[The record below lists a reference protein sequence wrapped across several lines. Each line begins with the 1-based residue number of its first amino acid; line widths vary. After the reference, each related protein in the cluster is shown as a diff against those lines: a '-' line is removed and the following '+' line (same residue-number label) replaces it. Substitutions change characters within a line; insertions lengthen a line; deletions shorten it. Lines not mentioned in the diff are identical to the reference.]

1 MNWETIYVFIS
12 STFNDMHAERDL
24 LVKQVFPELRMWCAK
39 RKIKLVDVDLRW
51 GVSAADALENKRVVD
66 VCMKNIDKCR
76 PFFLCFLGQRR
87 GWIPNSEDVNPDT
100 FESFPELHNY
110 LGKTSVTELEILHA
124 LIHPLADG
132 AKPVEHARFYFRDK
146 NYLRHIKTDAH
157 KELFCPR
164 KGFFSGLDSDFEH
177 FKKNLR
183 KKYPIVDYTTTWN
196 PTKPSP
202 ELSGELSVGR
212 LENFRAG
219 DTTLGDDVLIWLKNE
234 IAEAYPEHMEVI
246 ASDSPLMLELSSQ
259 DIQLFQ
265 ASDGYISRPFEEKIL
280 LDLMDEDSDTPILL
294 RADAGCGKTSL
305 LAHMIDTQKE
315 KKKLYYRFVGT
326 TPKSFT
332 SGDLALSLVQQWI
345 HDGLLPEDEGQHTP
359 DEVTMLF
366 PNLLIKAGQKEP
378 FLLILDG
385 MDQLLDGIKE
395 NFLPINL
402 PQGCSLIFSLRADAE
417 YVPHKDIRIHSL
429 GLMNDRDDKIQ
440 MVKGYLNTFLKDVDD
455 AQLEQII
462 SMKGA
467 DNPLYMKIVL
477 NELRQHGSF
486 DTLFEMLNKNYGTT
500 PLEAF
505 CQVLERIRKQLSDQG
520 VPEHFFYIFF
530 GCLACTTD
538 GLDGDLFYR
547 ASRRLNNDE
556 LLALTQEQVCDM
568 VYALAR
574 ELEPFFVLD
583 GNKILYRYDSFRRAF
598 LALAPYYI
606 DTCHSMLSTAF
617 AERAMVDDYP
627 PYMEHALYHITNAE
641 ENFIPAYFEHVYCIL
656 WIIRH
661 NGAKLLADTF
671 HTIAFKR
678 RLSDFENP
686 ARAISM
692 ANTRL
697 DTYPETLFME
707 LHRYG
712 DQNNPIVKTIL
723 EREADYKEHKHFIP
737 LGDPGATALIYDEYL
752 LSNQHISAVKYDAPY
767 YVIYLDDEIRIVDS
781 RTSELVNILYTEKK
795 NDIYD
800 HYRIT
805 VGEQLL
811 YITYWN
817 KEGLRAWKCY
827 SLPEL
832 SLISQCESPKTS
844 PIYPDKLTVVDGELY
859 VLCTNKNNSIHVLVC
874 INTGETL
881 YSTDF
886 GDKNEATLLGE
897 YLTLYNKNTGKWCII
912 RVKDGK
918 VLIEDTFLG
927 YENVPRIDKYAGGAN
942 LRAGLGK
949 SLCIWLTGVDVVNG
963 KSTSAHEYRNYR
975 ILDNG
980 DLELIAS
987 SKERFVSIS
996 SVSVL
1001 SDGHIIVECNGFIC
1015 ILDEM
1020 LHVLGYY
1027 DLQDT
1032 VYSTEEWSGR
1042 FALMEDDTLLI
1053 FRSKMIQKL
1062 SFSRL
1067 LASLDKEIPEI
1078 SHVKCDAAV
1087 KDGWLYVF
1095 GPKLSRTNF
1104 ETCEKQ
1110 ICPGEPGIVERI
1122 CPWNIRDK
1130 DDYSCVSTAYNGRNY
1145 TTYDL
1150 SMVVAPNRC
1159 TVSEPNKYILLHAF
1173 CYRDRNNKII
1183 NCNVVADRTPCK
1195 HFYKGKEET
1204 FFHCHLHVF
1213 SYNGS
1218 LFLMKW
1224 DKYDLDIDIL
1234 GDALYKMRV
1243 ESLCYDNDAFIV
1255 IPNVY
1260 KNEDEIELR
1269 VYRASTRESIMEHT
1283 CPVPLGETLPQR
1295 MVYGYDKGFVLTYDE
1310 GNNYFFADLDLEGM
1324 RFHTGTVNHHLMEGV
1339 TRDGYLY
1346 FHTPFSMKIT
1356 IYSLAEHKFVKSFSL
1371 VNRNGLFGA
1380 RHIVRINDY
1389 LIVQFFD
1396 SDVLEVYSFE
1406 TGEKLFEQRMEH
1418 VMDNLYLD
1426 PKSKHIAMLDGNQ
1439 RTYFWKLSE

>member
-1 MNWETIYVFIS
+1 MNWETVYVFIS
-12 STFNDMHAERDL
+12 STFNDMHAERDH

-51 GVSAADALENKRVVD
+51 GVSAADAQENKRVVE

-87 GWIPNSEDVNPDT
+87 GWMPNTEDVNPET
-100 FESFPELHNY
+100 FQLFPELHKY
-110 LGKTSVTELEILHA
+110 LGKASVTELEILHA
-124 LIHPLADG
+124 LIHPLSDDT
-132 AKPVEHARFYFRDK
+132 KPVEHARFYFRDK
-146 NYLRHIKTDAH
+146 SYLRQITTTAH
-157 KELFCPR
+157 EQLFCPKR
-164 KGFFSGLDSDFEH
+164 NFFSSLDSDFEH
-177 FKKNLR
+177 FKKNLCR
-183 KKYPIVDYTTTWN
+183 KYPVVKYTAHWN
-196 PTKPSP
+196 PSKPSP

-212 LENFRAG
+212 LENFRIK
-219 DTTLGDDVLIWLKNE
+219 DTSLGEDVLTWLKDE
-234 IAEAYPEHMEVI
+234 ITKAYPEHAEVI
-246 ASDSPLMLELSSQ
+246 ASDSPLMLELSAQ
-259 DIQLFQ
+259 DTQLFQ
-265 ASDGYISRPFEEKIL
+265 ASDGYISRPYEEKVL
-280 LDLMDEDSDTPILL
+280 LNLMDEDSNTPILL
-294 RADAGCGKTSL
+294 QADAGCGKTSL
-305 LAHMIDTQKE
+305 LAHIINMQKE

-332 SGDLALSLVQQWI
+332 SGNLALSLVDQWI
-345 HDGLLPEDEGQHTP
+345 HDGLLPEEDGQHTS
-359 DEVTMLF
+359 EEILLLF
-366 PNLLIKAGQKEP
+366 PNLMIKAGEKEP

-385 MDQLLDGIKE
+385 MDQLSDGMKE
-395 NFLPINL
+395 GFLPMNL
-402 PQGCSLIFSLRADAE
+402 PHGCSLIFSLRADTE
-417 YVPHKDIRIHSL
+417 YVPHRDIRIHHL
-429 GLMNDRDDKIQ
+429 GMMSDRNDKIH

-455 AQLEQII
+455 TQLEQII
-462 SMKGA
+462 TMAGS

-486 DTLFEMLNKNYGTT
+486 DTLFEMLSKNYGTT

-505 CQVLERIRKQLSDQG
+505 SQVLYRIRKQLSDQR
-520 VPEHFFYIFF
+520 VPEHFFFMFF
-530 GCLACTTD
+530 GCLACTID

-547 ASRRLNNDE
+547 ASRRLANEE
-556 LLALTQEQVCDM
+556 LLALTKEQVCDM

-598 LALAPYYI
+598 LSLAPHYI
-606 DTCHSMLSTAF
+606 EACHSMLSTAF
-617 AERAMVDDYP
+617 AEMAMSDDIP
-627 PYMEHALYHITNAE
+627 VYMEHALYHIANAQE
-641 ENFIPAYFEHVYCIL
+641 SFIPAYFENVYAIL
-656 WIIRH
+656 WAIRH
-661 NGAKLLADTF
+661 NGAKHIADTM
-671 HTIAFKR
+671 HTIVTKR
-678 RLSDFENP
+678 GLSDFENP
-686 ARAISM
+686 ARVISM

-707 LHRYG
+707 LNRYG
-712 DQNNPIVKTIL
+712 DQENPIVKNIL
-723 EREADYKEHKHFIP
+723 KMESDYKEYKHLIP

-752 LSNQHISAVKYDAPY
+752 LSNQYISAVQYDAPY
-767 YVIYLDDEIRIVDS
+767 YVIDLDNQIRIVDS
-781 RTSELVNILYTEKK
+781 RTSELINILYIGKK
-795 NDIYD
+795 KDIYD
-800 HYRIT
+800 NYRIT
-805 VGEQLL
+805 VVDHRL

-817 KEGLRAWKCY
+817 KEGLRAWESY
-827 SLPEL
+827 GLPDFTV
-832 SLISQCESPKTS
+832 IAQCESPKIS
-844 PIYPDKLTVVDGELY
+844 PLYPDKLTIVDGELY
-859 VLCTNKNNSIHVLVC
+859 ALCTNQSNSIQVLVC

-881 YSTDF
+881 YSSSF
-886 GDKNEATLLGE
+886 GKDCEAKLMGN
-897 YLTLYNKNTGKWCII
+897 YLTLRNSNTGKWYIV

-918 VLIEDTFLG
+918 ILVEDTFLG

-987 SKERFVSIS
+987 SKERFMSIS

-1015 ILDEM
+1015 VLDKM

-1032 VYSTEEWSGR
+1032 VYSTKEWSGR

-1062 SFSRL
+1062 SFLRL
-1067 LASLDKEIPEI
+1067 LTSLDKEIPEI

-1095 GPKLSRTNF
+1095 GPKLSRTSF

-1150 SMVVAPNRC
+1150 SMKLAPNRC
-1159 TVSEPNKYILLHAF
+1159 TVTEPDKYMLLHSF
-1173 CYRDRNNKII
+1173 YYRDENDELIFH
-1183 NCNVVADRTPCK
+1183 NVVAEYRTSYRP
-1195 HFYKGKEET
+1195 YKGKNVQL
-1204 FFHCHLHVF
+1204 FHIYLHKLSRIGNTLGF
-1213 SYNGS
+1213 
-1218 LFLMKW
+1218 KW
-1224 DKYDLDIDIL
+1224 DKYDLGIDIYIEN
-1234 GDALYKMRV
+1234 LYQINV
-1243 ESLCYDNDAFIV
+1243 ESVCYDHDAFIAV
-1255 IPNVY
+1255 PNVY
-1260 KNEDEIELR
+1260 KNEEEIELR
-1269 VYRASTRESIMEHT
+1269 IYRASTRESIMEHT
-1283 CPVPLGETLPQR
+1283 CPVPLGNELMHR
-1295 MVYGYDKGFVLTYDE
+1295 MVYGYDKGLIVTYDE
-1310 GNNYFFADLDLEGM
+1310 GDNYFIGDIDLEDM
-1324 RFHTGTVNHHLMEGV
+1324 RFRTGTAPYHLIKGPS
-1339 TRDGYLY
+1339 RDGYLY
-1346 FHTPFSMKIT
+1346 FHTPFSSKIT

-1371 VNRNGLFGA
+1371 LNDRGVFGA
-1380 RHIVRINDY
+1380 RHIVRIDDY

-1406 TGEKLFEQRMEH
+1406 TGKKLFEQRMEH
-1418 VMDNLYLD
+1418 VMDNLYPD
-1426 PKSKHIAMLDGNQ
+1426 PKSNHIAMLDENQ